1 MADVDAYEK
10 LGAFYLGR
18 PVDPVS
24 GDTRPEPLLYDSR
37 DLLTHA
43 LCVGMTG
50 SGKTGLC
57 LSLLEEA
64 AIDRI
69 PALVI
74 DPKGDLGNLL
84 LTFPEL
90 RPADFAAWIDS
101 GEAARRGKTPEEF
114 AADQA
119 AAWRDGLAEWDQSG
133 ERIARL
139 REAADFAIYT
149 PGSEA
154 GLPVSILASLAAPPP
169 ELVADGDLLRDRIS
183 TLAGSLLGLLGID
196 ADPVRSR
203 EHILLS
209 TLLDDAWR
217 KGENLDLAALLGRI
231 QKPPMARIGVLD
243 LESFFPAADR
253 FQLAMALNGLLAA
266 PGFQA
271 WLTGEPLDVER
282 MLHSASGKPRVAIFS
297 IAHLSD
303 QERMFFVTLLLNQVL
318 GWMRSRPGTT
328 SLRALLYMDEIFGYF
343 PPVAEP
349 PSKRPLLTLLKQ
361 ARAYGLGLVLATQN
375 PVDLDYKGL
384 SNIGTWFLGRLQTE
398 RDKNRVIDGLE
409 GAAAGGTFDRAA
421 MERLL
426 SGLENRVFLLHNVHE
441 DGPVVFR
448 TRWAMSYLRGPL
460 TRAEVKRLMDP
471 VKAAG
476 MPTAAEKVTSLP
488 LSGAAAPAAPAATP
502 PPLPPTTTAAMA
514 AGGGGA
520 GEASAPAP
528 TTPAAAPVLPPTVPQ
543 VWLPL
548 RGRPE
553 GVTYRPALLGFA
565 RVHYTDAKKGIEHAE
580 ELALLAGFGSGAAAG
595 APDWYAAERAAIAEA
610 DLEREPAAGLAF
622 GALPDEAARA
632 RSYPSWRKD
641 LEECLYRTRRLE
653 IFQSPIL
660 GEASRP
666 GESEREFRVRLA
678 ERARERRDDE
688 VEKLRAKYAE
698 RAARL
703 EDRIR
708 RAGQAKEKQAE
719 QARQQK
725 WQTGLSF
732 GATVLGA
739 LFGRK
744 TLSRT
749 NIGGVGS
756 AVRGVGRSMQE
767 SRDVEHAEENLEAL
781 QRDLQELN
789 AALEKEID
797 ALEERFDP
805 EDEELETIGLKPRRT
820 DVEVRSVHLAWV
832 PWRDG
837 QPAWG

>member
-18 PVDPVS
+18 PIDPVT
-24 GDTRPEPLLYDSR
+24 GADRPEPLLYDSR

-74 DPKGDLGNLL
+74 DPKGDLANLL

-90 RPADFAAWIDS
+90 RPADFAAWIDP

-119 AAWRDGLAEWDQSG
+119 AAWRDGLAQWGQSG

-139 REAADFAIYT
+139 REAADFAVYT

-217 KGENLDLAALLGRI
+217 KSENLDLASLLGRI

-253 FQLAMALNGLLAA
+253 FGLAMALNGLLAA

-282 MLHSASGKPRVAIFS
+282 LLHTRAGKPRVAIFS

-361 ARAYGLGLVLATQN
+361 ARAFGVGLVLATQN

-398 RDKNRVIDGLE
+398 RDKKRVIEGLE
-409 GAAAGGTFDRAA
+409 GAAGGTFDRAA
-421 MERLL
+421 IERLL

-460 TRAEVKRLMDP
+460 TRAEIKRLMDP

-476 MPTAAEKVTSLP
+476 APAAAEKVISQP
-488 LSGAAAPAAPAATP
+488 LAGAAAVTAAPAV
-502 PPLPPTTTAAMA
+502 
-514 AGGGGA
+514 
-520 GEASAPAP
+520 
-528 TTPAAAPVLPPTVPQ
+528 AAAAAVPAGSATLPPVLPPGVPQ
-543 VWLPL
+543 VWLSL

-553 GVTYRPALLGFA
+553 GVAYGPALLGFA
-565 RVHYTDAKKGIEHAE
+565 RVHYADAKKGIEHAE
-580 ELALLAGFGSGAAAG
+580 ELALLAAFGSGGAAG
-595 APDWYAAERAAIAEA
+595 TPDWYAAERLDVAEG
-610 DLEREPAAGLAF
+610 DLEREPAAGVAF
-622 GALPDEAARA
+622 GALPEEAARA
-632 RSYPSWRKD
+632 RSYASWRKD
-641 LEECLYRTRRLE
+641 LEESLYRTRRLE
-653 IFQSPIL
+653 IFQSPVL

-666 GESEREFRVRLA
+666 GESERDFRVRLA
-678 ERARERRDDE
+678 ERARERRDEE
-688 VEKLRAKYAE
+688 VEKLRGKFGD

-708 RAGQAKEKQAE
+708 RASQAREKQAE

-749 NIGGVGS
+749 NLSKVGG
-756 AVRGVGRSMQE
+756 AVRGVGRSIQE

-781 QRDLQELN
+781 QHELQALN
-789 AALEKEID
+789 AELEKEVD

-820 DVEVRSVHLAWV
+820 DVEVRSLHLAWA
-832 PWRDG
+832 PYRDG
-837 QPAWG
+837 RPAW